1 MLKEIEILNF
11 IRQNVQMG
19 IDGIKLVIDDTDE
32 KDFYKELER
41 ELNEYNE
48 VYNEADSLL
57 EEIGGEREDV
67 NATAKIA
74 SHLTARVKK
83 LNGSTSKI
91 AESMIQGSTMGVTK
105 LIRHINQYN
114 GDEKVLKIAEKL
126 VKTEEQ
132 NIENLKKFL

>member
-1 MLKEIEILNF
+1 MLKETEILNF

-41 ELNEYNE
+41 ELKEYNE

-67 NATAKIA
+67 NAAAKIA

>member
-67 NATAKIA
+67 NAAEKIA

>member
-1 MLKEIEILNF
+1 MLKEDEILNF
-11 IRQNVQMG
+11 VRQNVQMG
-19 IDGIKLVIDDTDE
+19 IDGIKLVIDDTDD

-41 ELNEYNE
+41 EMAEYNE

-57 EEIGGEREDV
+57 EEIGGERSDV
-67 NATAKIA
+67 NAAIKIA
-74 SHLTARVKK
+74 AHLSARVKNF
-83 LNGSTSKI
+83 NGSTSKI

-105 LIRHINQYN
+105 LIKHINEYN
-114 GDEKVLKIAEKL
+114 GDDRALKIAEKL